1 MKHNKKVKNFI
12 RSTAVVLAILMLACI
27 CVMFTGCN
35 KQVFDTTWSFE
46 KAIIFLPDGEKLEGK
61 VTSWTDF
68 DGSDMIQV
76 AIDGKM
82 YLTHSSN
89 VVMISK

>member
-1 MKHNKKVKNFI
+1 MKNKSKKIAI
-12 RSTAVVLAILMLACI
+12 RAIALVVAFLLLACI
-27 CVMFTGCN
+27 LVMFTGCN

-89 VVMISK
+89 VVMISE